1 MFPHWPDEVEDTI
14 TRSVKTAEAKAL
26 LTIKMLGMDR
36 SLLTPRK
43 YFRRI
48 IRSSTV

>member
-26 LTIKMLGMDR
+26 LTIKMLGMEV
-36 SLLTPRK
+36 TTWC
-43 YFRRI
+43 YGARI
-48 IRSSTV
+48 YAN

>member
-1 MFPHWPDEVEDTI
+1 MFPHWPDEVEDTV

-36 SLLTPRK
+36 SLLQEN
-43 YFRRI
+43 I
-48 IRSSTV
+48 